1 MPLIKFNWLFFVAA
15 KKNSYIL
22 TMFFLLQKQHLH
34 ASQGFFLVFKC
45 NALMLILAKGSLQ
58 NLVCLIHGYYVQYVA
73 NILISLAGIVA
84 N

>member
-1 MPLIKFNWLFFVAA
+1 
-15 KKNSYIL
+15 
-22 TMFFLLQKQHLH
+22 MFSLLQKQHLH

-45 NALMLILAKGSLQ
+45 NVLILAKGCLQ

-84 N
+84 I